1 MKKEEHLVLGLSS
14 QNVVFCGKQQNSPI
28 PFFFFLFLETILKQ
42 TFFFLENFILLETQH
57 VEKGFHPC
65 KTYRTCL
72 FAKKVEFSFFRA
84 TDNFC
89 EQKARH
95 SILWWLCKKDLRGQ
109 MQTVQF
115 CASVENL
122 WCAIL
127 IEMVLM
133 KREHFIQDT
142 SQVIEFDTYATL
154 ELSCSICFN
163 SELQTV
169 IG

>member
-1 MKKEEHLVLGLSS
+1 MVSDKIVQVLSS
-14 QNVVFCGKQQNSPI
+14 FFISGELFQNKP
-28 PFFFFLFLETILKQ
+28 
-42 TFFFLENFILLETQH
+42 FLENFVLLETQH
-57 VEKGFHPC
+57 VKKSFHLC

-95 SILWWLCKKDLRGQ
+95 SVLWWLCKKDLRGQ

-133 KREHFIQDT
+133 KRGEHFIQDT
-142 SQVIEFDTYATL
+142 SQVIEFDTCATL
-154 ELSCSICFN
+154 ELSCSICSN